1 MAGEEDLR
9 HERIRREGELREDE
23 RCRRANQMECFFRHW
38 DIVSP

>member
-1 MAGEEDLR
+1 MGGEEDLR
-9 HERIRREGELREDE
+9 HERIRREGELCEDE